1 MLSSGLGK
9 IAPVLSPFRPMDTPA
24 PHMAIC
30 RFYIHGT
37 AQIRRGKA
45 LRKIGSHGRAEI
57 FALPLL
63 LLAHWTR
70 V

>member
-1 MLSSGLGK
+1 
-9 IAPVLSPFRPMDTPA
+9 MDTPA

-30 RFYIHGT
+30 RSYIQGT

-45 LRKIGSHGRAEI
+45 LCKIGSHGRAEI